1 VAGIGDLFGRNGVLE
16 QLLLWGVV
24 AQVVQSMAAPAFTA
38 LQQDVYAKAPDLVLT
53 PEIMAE
59 AVSRHLVSEAA
70 AASDAAKSGVDAE
83 RFRLLLGI
91 ARKRIDPASLAEAV
105 LRSYMTK
112 ADAEAQALPQGI
124 GPDNF
129 AILTDLAGDAPGAQQ
144 LAEALRRGIIDAH
157 GRGPASTSYDQGIAE
172 GRLHNKWGP
181 VLEQLA
187 TVLLSPPD
195 AASAVVRG
203 FLSDRDGA
211 AVAARSGVERG
222 TFETMVHLAGDAPGP
237 QQLAEALRRGLIP
250 YAGGGADPVSFVAGI
265 REGRLADKWTA
276 MIRGLSQIWPTPV
289 DALDALLKGQV
300 SEPEAR
306 HLYERF
312 GGDPEFFTLL
322 FDTRGSSPTPLEL
335 IAMANRGFIP
345 WNGRGPNVVSFEQG
359 FREGPWKDKWQQPY
373 REFARYIP
381 PESTVVTLLAHGVI
395 GARKAAELL
404 AKQGMD
410 AELIHAYL
418 DEAHTEALSDYRGAT
433 VSDVL
438 NSFYAQ
444 IISAKDARTI
454 LEALHVTPTAVDLL
468 LAYTEIRRG
477 FAAVTNA
484 ISRVRSLFAARKIT
498 VQTVKSSLHRL
509 GVPAASVDGIVSA
522 WEVENSI
529 SVKTLTESQ
538 IADAWEFAVMTESEA
553 MTELEN
559 IGYTPYDAWVVL
571 SLKAKQ
577 ALPNKPK
584 PGPAGPQAQ
593 VIPGTT

>member
-53 PEIMAE
+53 PEVLAE

-70 AASDAAKSGVDAE
+70 AQSEAAKSGTDAE

-112 ADAEAQALPQGI
+112 ADAEAEALPQGI
-124 GPDNF
+124 GPANF

-144 LAEALRRGIIDAH
+144 LAQALRRGIIEAH

-203 FLSDRDGA
+203 FLSDHEGA
-211 AVAARSGVERG
+211 AVAARSGVQAG
-222 TFETMVHLAGDAPGP
+222 TFQTMVHLAGDAPGP

-250 YAGGGADPVSFVAGI
+250 YGGGGADPVSFVAGI

-289 DALDALLKGQV
+289 LALDALLKGQL
-300 SEPEAR
+300 SKPEALK
-306 HLYERF
+306 LYEKL
-312 GGDPEFFTLL
+312 GGDRQFFQTE

-335 IAMANRGFIP
+335 ITMANRGFIP

-359 FREGPWKDKWQQPY
+359 FLEGPWKDKWQEAY
-373 REFARYIP
+373 RDFAVYTP
-381 PESTVVTLLAHGVI
+381 PESTVVTLLAHGAI
-395 GARKAAELL
+395 GNREAAELL

-410 AELIHAYL
+410 AKLIHAYL

-433 VSDVL
+433 VADVL

-454 LEALHVTPTAVDLL
+454 LEALHVTPSAVDLL
-468 LAYTEIRRG
+468 LAYTSIRRG

-498 VQTVKSSLHRL
+498 VETAKSSLHRL
-509 GVPAASVDGIVSA
+509 GVPAAAIESIMSA

-529 SVKTLTESQ
+529 SVRVLSESQ
-538 IADAWEFAVMTESEA
+538 IVDAWEFAIMTESEA
-553 MTELEN
+553 LTELEN
-559 IGYTPYDAWVVL
+559 IGYTPYDAWVLL
-571 SLKAKQ
+571 SLKAKT
-577 ALPNKPK
+577 PIKGKPRK
-584 PGPAGPQAQ
+584 GPAGPQAQ